1 MEQIY
6 EIEPLLKAGACIQI
20 HPQGYSMYPFIDPRR
35 DEVVLAGIED
45 GSALRRGDVVLYRRE
60 NGMLVLHRIYK
71 IGQDGLYLLG
81 DHQTAIEGPVR
92 REQVKGKMTGMV
104 RDGRYM
110 DVGNP
115 GYRMLSVVW
124 LWLRP
129 ARRAIMVPAARLR
142 RMEDSHFSEENNK
155 RLINRGIKSLG
166 VIT

>member
-20 HPQGYSMYPFIDPRR
+20 YPQGYSMYPFIDPRR
-35 DEVVLAGIED
+35 DEVVLAGIEE

-129 ARRAIMVPAARLR
+129 ARRVIMVPAARLR
-142 RMEDSHFSEENNK
+142 RMVRFALFRRNNK
-155 RLINRGIKSLG
+155 RYNKYRDQKAWG
-166 VIT
+166 

>member
-92 REQVKGKMTGMV
+92 REQENDRYGKRRTLYGCGESGIPDVKCGVAMAQTGAQSYYGACRAAAAHGKIRT
-104 RDGRYM
+104 
-110 DVGNP
+110 
-115 GYRMLSVVW
+115 
-124 LWLRP
+124 
-129 ARRAIMVPAARLR
+129 
-142 RMEDSHFSEENNK
+142 FQK
-155 RLINRGIKSLG
+155 KQ
-166 VIT
+166 

>member
-20 HPQGYSMYPFIDPRR
+20 YPQGYSMYPFIDPRR
-35 DEVVLAGIED
+35 DEVVLAGIEE

-124 LWLRP
+124 LFLRP
-129 ARRAIMVPAARLR
+129 ARRVIMVPAARLR
-142 RMEDSHFSEENNK
+142 RMVRFALFRRNNK
-155 RLINRGIKSLG
+155 RYNK
-166 VIT
+166 

>member
-20 HPQGYSMYPFIDPRR
+20 YPQGYSMYPFIDPRR
-35 DEVVLAGIED
+35 DEVVLAGIEE

-81 DHQTAIEGPVR
+81 DHQTAIGGPVR

-129 ARRAIMVPAARLR
+129 ARRVIMVPAARLR
-142 RMEDSHFSEENNK
+142 RMVRFALFRRNNK
-155 RLINRGIKSLG
+155 RYNK
-166 VIT
+166 

>member
-20 HPQGYSMYPFIDPRR
+20 YPQGYSMYPFIDPRR
-35 DEVVLAGIED
+35 DEVVLAGIEE

-115 GYRMLSVVW
+115 GYRMLRVVW

-129 ARRAIMVPAARLR
+129 ARRVIMGPAARLR
-142 RMEDSHFSEENNK
+142 RMVRFALFRRNNK
-155 RLINRGIKSLG
+155 RYNK
-166 VIT
+166 

>member
-1 MEQIY
+1 MEQID
-6 EIEPLLKAGACIQI
+6 EIEPRLKAGACIQI

-142 RMEDSHFSEENNK
+142 RMVRFALFRRNNK
-155 RLINRGIKSLG
+155 RYNK
-166 VIT
+166 

>member
-20 HPQGYSMYPFIDPRR
+20 YPQGYSMYPFIDPRR
-35 DEVVLAGIED
+35 DEVVLAGIEE

-124 LWLRP
+124 LRP
-129 ARRAIMVPAARLR
+129 ARRVIMVPAARLR
-142 RMEDSHFSEENNK
+142 RMVRFALFRRNNK
-155 RLINRGIKSLG
+155 RYNK
-166 VIT
+166 

>member
-6 EIEPLLKAGACIQI
+6 EIEPLLKAGVCIQI

-45 GSALRRGDVVLYRRE
+45 GSALRRGDVVFIAGKT
-60 NGMLVLHRIYK
+60 GMLVLHRIYK

-129 ARRAIMVPAARLR
+129 ARRAIMVSAARLR
-142 RMEDSHFSEENNK
+142 RMVRFALFRRNNK
-155 RLINRGIKSLG
+155 RYNK
-166 VIT
+166 

>member
-1 MEQIY
+1 MKIGNRKRAEVSLRTPAVSCHI
-6 EIEPLLKAGACIQI
+6 IERVPAFGIRMR
-20 HPQGYSMYPFIDPRR
+20 S
-35 DEVVLAGIED
+35 GIED

-81 DHQTAIEGPVR
+81 DPQNAFYGPVR
-92 REQVKGKMTGMV
+92 RALVKGKMTGMV

-142 RMEDSHFSEENNK
+142 RMVRFALFRRNNK
-155 RLINRGIKSLG
+155 RYNK
-166 VIT
+166 

>member
-1 MEQIY
+1 MKRNGRGRLEQIY

-20 HPQGYSMYPFIDPRR
+20 YPQWYSMYPFIDPRR
-35 DEVVLAGIED
+35 DEVVLAGIEE

-129 ARRAIMVPAARLR
+129 ARRVIMVPAARLR
-142 RMEDSHFSEENNK
+142 RMVRFALFRRNNK
-155 RLINRGIKSLG
+155 RYNK
-166 VIT
+166 

>member
-1 MEQIY
+1 MEQIC

-20 HPQGYSMYPFIDPRR
+20 YPQGYSMYPFIDPRR
-35 DEVVLAGIED
+35 DEVVLAGIEE

-129 ARRAIMVPAARLR
+129 ARRVIMVPAARLR
-142 RMEDSHFSEENNK
+142 RMVRFALFRRNNK
-155 RLINRGIKSLG
+155 RYNK
-166 VIT
+166 

>member
-1 MEQIY
+1 MRLSRSLRREHAY
-6 EIEPLLKAGACIQI
+6 RFTDRGAE
-20 HPQGYSMYPFIDPRR
+20 FIDPRR

-142 RMEDSHFSEENNK
+142 RMVRFALFRRNNK
-155 RLINRGIKSLG
+155 RYNK
-166 VIT
+166 

>member
-20 HPQGYSMYPFIDPRR
+20 YPQGYSMYPFIDPRR
-35 DEVVLAGIED
+35 DEVVLAGIEE

-110 DVGNP
+110 DVG
-115 GYRMLSVVW
+115 GVAMAQTGAQSHYGTC
-124 LWLRP
+124 
-129 ARRAIMVPAARLR
+129 RAAAAHGKIRT
-142 RMEDSHFSEENNK
+142 FQK
-155 RLINRGIKSLG
+155 KQ
-166 VIT
+166 

>member
-20 HPQGYSMYPFIDPRR
+20 YPQGYSMYPFIDPRR
-35 DEVVLAGIED
+35 DEVVLAGIEE

-110 DVGNP
+110 DVVNP

-129 ARRAIMVPAARLR
+129 ARRVIMVPAARLR
-142 RMEDSHFSEENNK
+142 RMVRFALFRRNNK
-155 RLINRGIKSLG
+155 RYNK
-166 VIT
+166 

>member
-81 DHQTAIEGPVR
+81 DPQTAIEGPVR

-110 DVGNP
+110 DVENP

-142 RMEDSHFSEENNK
+142 RMVRFALFRRNNK
-155 RLINRGIKSLG
+155 RYNK
-166 VIT
+166 

>member
-1 MEQIY
+1 MHTDLSTGVQ
-6 EIEPLLKAGACIQI
+6 
-20 HPQGYSMYPFIDPRR
+20 HVS
-35 DEVVLAGIED
+35 VLAGIEE

-129 ARRAIMVPAARLR
+129 ARRVIMVPAARLR
-142 RMEDSHFSEENNK
+142 RMVRFALFRRNNK
-155 RLINRGIKSLG
+155 RYNK
-166 VIT
+166 

>member
-20 HPQGYSMYPFIDPRR
+20 YPQGYSMYPFIDPRR
-35 DEVVLAGIED
+35 DEVVLAGIEE

-81 DHQTAIEGPVR
+81 DHQTAIEEPVR

-129 ARRAIMVPAARLR
+129 ARRVIMVPAARLR
-142 RMEDSHFSEENNK
+142 RMVRFALFRRNNK
-155 RLINRGIKSLG
+155 RYNK
-166 VIT
+166 

>member
-35 DEVVLAGIED
+35 DEVVLAGIE
-45 GSALRRGDVVLYRRE
+45 GGGALRRGGGVVYRRG

-142 RMEDSHFSEENNK
+142 RMVRFALFRRNNK
-155 RLINRGIKSLG
+155 RYNK
-166 VIT
+166 

>member
-1 MEQIY
+1 
-6 EIEPLLKAGACIQI
+6 
-20 HPQGYSMYPFIDPRR
+20 
-35 DEVVLAGIED
+35 
-45 GSALRRGDVVLYRRE
+45 
-60 NGMLVLHRIYK
+60 MLVLHRIYK

-92 REQVKGKMTGMV
+92 REQVKGKMTSMV

-115 GYRMLSVVW
+115 GYPMLSVVW

-142 RMEDSHFSEENNK
+142 RTGTIRTFQK
-155 RLINRGIKSLG
+155 KQ
-166 VIT
+166 

>member
-20 HPQGYSMYPFIDPRR
+20 YPQGYSMYPFIDPRR
-35 DEVVLAGIED
+35 DEVVLAGIEE

-129 ARRAIMVPAARLR
+129 ARRVIMVPAARLR
-142 RMEDSHFSEENNK
+142 RMVRFALFRRNNK
-155 RLINRGIKSLG
+155 RYNKLRDQKAWG
-166 VIT
+166 

>member
-6 EIEPLLKAGACIQI
+6 EIEPLLKAGVCIQI

-92 REQVKGKMTGMV
+92 REQVKGKMTGTV

-142 RMEDSHFSEENNK
+142 RMVRFALCRRNNK
-155 RLINRGIKSLG
+155 RYNK
-166 VIT
+166 

>member
-1 MEQIY
+1 
-6 EIEPLLKAGACIQI
+6 
-20 HPQGYSMYPFIDPRR
+20 MYPFIDPRR

-142 RMEDSHFSEENNK
+142 RMVRFALFRRNNK
-155 RLINRGIKSLG
+155 RYNK
-166 VIT
+166 

>member
-20 HPQGYSMYPFIDPRR
+20 YPQGYSMYPFIDPRR
-35 DEVVLAGIED
+35 DEVVLAGIEE
-45 GSALRRGDVVLYRRE
+45 GSVLYRRE

-129 ARRAIMVPAARLR
+129 ARRVIMVPAARLR
-142 RMEDSHFSEENNK
+142 RMVRFALFRRNNK
-155 RLINRGIKSLG
+155 RYNK
-166 VIT
+166 

>member
-1 MEQIY
+1 
-6 EIEPLLKAGACIQI
+6 
-20 HPQGYSMYPFIDPRR
+20 
-35 DEVVLAGIED
+35 
-45 GSALRRGDVVLYRRE
+45 
-60 NGMLVLHRIYK
+60 MLVLHRIYK

-129 ARRAIMVPAARLR
+129 ARRVIMVPAARLR
-142 RMEDSHFSEENNK
+142 RMVRFALFRRNNK
-155 RLINRGIKSLG
+155 RYNK
-166 VIT
+166 

>member
-6 EIEPLLKAGACIQI
+6 EIEPLLKAGVCIQI

-81 DHQTAIEGPVR
+81 DHQTPIEGPVR

-142 RMEDSHFSEENNK
+142 RMVRFALFRRNNK
-155 RLINRGIKSLG
+155 RYNK
-166 VIT
+166 

>member
-6 EIEPLLKAGACIQI
+6 EIEPLLKAGACKQI

-35 DEVVLAGIED
+35 GVVGVAGIGG

-142 RMEDSHFSEENNK
+142 RMVRFALFRRNNK
-155 RLINRGIKSLG
+155 RYNK
-166 VIT
+166 

>member
-6 EIEPLLKAGACIQI
+6 EIESLLKAGACIQI

-45 GSALRRGDVVLYRRE
+45 GSALRCGDVVLYRRE

-142 RMEDSHFSEENNK
+142 RMVRFALFRRNNK
-155 RLINRGIKSLG
+155 RYNK
-166 VIT
+166 

>member
-1 MEQIY
+1 MHTDSSTGVQ
-6 EIEPLLKAGACIQI
+6 Q
-20 HPQGYSMYPFIDPRR
+20 FIDPRR

-142 RMEDSHFSEENNK
+142 RMVRFALFRRNNK
-155 RLINRGIKSLG
+155 RYNK
-166 VIT
+166 

>member
-20 HPQGYSMYPFIDPRR
+20 YPQGYSMYPFIDPRR
-35 DEVVLAGIED
+35 DEVVLAGIEE

-92 REQVKGKMTGMV
+92 REQVKVKMTGMV

-129 ARRAIMVPAARLR
+129 ARRVIMVPAARLR
-142 RMEDSHFSEENNK
+142 RMVRFALFRRNNK
-155 RLINRGIKSLG
+155 RYNK
-166 VIT
+166 

>member
-71 IGQDGLYLLG
+71 IGQDGQYLLG
-81 DHQTAIEGPVR
+81 DTETDIEGPVR
-92 REQVKGKMTGMV
+92 REQVKGKTNGMV

-142 RMEDSHFSEENNK
+142 RMVRFALFRRNNK
-155 RLINRGIKSLG
+155 RYNK
-166 VIT
+166 

>member
-1 MEQIY
+1 MKRNGRGRMEQIY

-20 HPQGYSMYPFIDPRR
+20 YPQGYSMYPFIDPRR
-35 DEVVLAGIED
+35 DEVVLAGIEE

-115 GYRMLSVVW
+115 GYRMLSVV
-124 LWLRP
+124 
-129 ARRAIMVPAARLR
+129 AMAQTGAQSHYGTCRAAAAHGKIRT
-142 RMEDSHFSEENNK
+142 FQK
-155 RLINRGIKSLG
+155 KQ
-166 VIT
+166 

>member
-20 HPQGYSMYPFIDPRR
+20 YPQGYSMYPFIDPRR
-35 DEVVLAGIED
+35 DEVVLAGIEE
-45 GSALRRGDVVLYRRE
+45 GSALRRWDVVLYRRE

-129 ARRAIMVPAARLR
+129 ARRVIMVPAARLR
-142 RMEDSHFSEENNK
+142 RMVRFALFRRNNK
-155 RLINRGIKSLG
+155 RYNK
-166 VIT
+166 